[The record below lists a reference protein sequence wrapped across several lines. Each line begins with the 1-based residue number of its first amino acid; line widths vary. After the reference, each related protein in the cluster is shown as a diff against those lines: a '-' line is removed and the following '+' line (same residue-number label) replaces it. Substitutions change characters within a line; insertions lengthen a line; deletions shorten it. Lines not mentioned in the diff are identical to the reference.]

1 MPSSDQYQPSDQNAY
16 QHTPQEHYGFNDSN
30 GTQHAQPQFDAYR
43 MTEGDSSACAWQT
56 DGGRTRPNFVPSI
69 NQPAYGCSM
78 REAFLR
84 FWKKALD
91 FKGRTSRSEFW
102 WWMLCDLL
110 IIIAASLAIAA
121 LYGSIGGSGFPIAIF
136 GKFPLIWK
144 MATII
149 PFIALSIRRLHD
161 CGHSGKTLAVLL
173 IMSLAGT
180 LLGDSAGLT
189 ISHGEMHTIDGTNVS
204 LVMAAIALLL
214 TSGPKIAYIVFM
226 TLPSKSPATR
236 H

>member
-1 MPSSDQYQPSDQNAY
+1 MSAPDQYQPSDQSAY
-16 QHTPQEHYGFNDSN
+16 QYNPQDHYVFNDSN
-30 GTQHAQPQFDAYR
+30 DAQHAQPQFDAYHT
-43 MTEGDSSACAWQT
+43 TESDSSAYAWQT
-56 DGGRTRPNFVPSI
+56 DDGRMRPNFVPSI

-91 FKGRTSRSEFW
+91 FRGRASRSEFW

-110 IIIAASLAIAA
+110 IVIVASLAIAA
-121 LYGSIGGSGFPIAIF
+121 LYRSIGGSGFPGAIL
-136 GKFPLIWK
+136 GKFPLMWK

-161 CGHSGKTLAVLL
+161 CGHGGKTLAVLL

-189 ISHGEMHTIDGTNVS
+189 ISHDAMHTIDGTNAS

-214 TSGPKIAYIVFM
+214 TSGSKIAYIVFM
-226 TLPSKSPATR
+226 ALPSRNPATR